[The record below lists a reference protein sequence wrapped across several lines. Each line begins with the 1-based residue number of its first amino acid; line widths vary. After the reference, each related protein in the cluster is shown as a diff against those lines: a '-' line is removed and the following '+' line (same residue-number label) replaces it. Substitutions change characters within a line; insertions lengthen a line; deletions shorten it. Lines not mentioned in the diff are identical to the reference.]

1 MSSLTGQQINQSY
14 QGLLKLADSTTGITS
29 SVQSIQDGLGNDTGF
44 KIAENRIQGGNLIPF
59 YKAGIG
65 QYYGNGFGT
74 TAGGPTAG
82 SENKLCSSYF
92 YDNGVETYSAIT
104 VNCTTLHASETVDIS
119 LYNSQY
125 LDGYGYIPYQKV
137 MSEITVTGTTSTGV
151 KTMVL
156 PTPFSFSGTGP
167 GVYFVLTRYNAAT
180 TPTIRIASPITTPT
194 NFLPF
199 ITFNTG
205 WVFNTVGTAAF
216 LGTQF
221 IGTTTVQ
228 TWVYNTA
235 SFPSTFTSTEAA
247 TLSLTWSGNFNA
259 GFLLHTIR

>member
-1 MSSLTGQQINQSY
+1 MSSLTGSQINQSY

-44 KIAENRIQGGNLIPF
+44 EIGLNRLQGGNLIPF
-59 YKAGIG
+59 YKAGVG

-74 TAGGPTAG
+74 APGAPTAG
-82 SENKLCSSYF
+82 SENKLCSTYF

-125 LDGYGYIPYQKV
+125 LDGYGYVPYQKV
-137 MSEITVTGTTSTGV
+137 MSEITITGTTSTGV

-167 GVYFVLTRYNAAT
+167 GVYFAVARYNAAT
-180 TPTIRIASPITTPT
+180 TPTIRFAFGITSPT

-199 ITFNTG
+199 VTFNTG
-205 WVFNTVGTAAF
+205 WVFNTAASAAF
-216 LGTQF
+216 LGTQN
-221 IGTTTVQ
+221 IGTTAVQ

-247 TLSLTWSGNFNA
+247 TLTTSSSALFVP
-259 GFLLHTIR
+259 GFLLHTVR

>member
-1 MSSLTGQQINQSY
+1 MSALSSQQINLSY
-14 QGLLKLADSTTGITS
+14 QGLLKLADSSTGITQT
-29 SVQSIQDGLGNDTGF
+29 VQSIQDGLGNDTGF

-59 YKAGIG
+59 YKAGVG
-65 QYYGNGFGT
+65 QYYGNGFAT
-74 TAGGPTAG
+74 TAGSP
-82 SENKLCSSYF
+82 SSNQNQLCSTYF

-104 VNCTTLHASETVDIS
+104 VNCTTLHATETVDIS

-180 TPTIRIASPITTPT
+180 SPTIRLAAPVTTPS

-199 ITFNTG
+199 VTFNTG
-205 WVFNTVGTAAF
+205 WVFNTVSSAAF
-216 LGTQF
+216 LGTQN
-221 IGTTTVQ
+221 IGTTTVN

-235 SFPSTFTSTEAA
+235 SFPSTFTSTQAA
-247 TLSLTWSGNFNA
+247 TLSASSSANFTA

>member
-1 MSSLTGQQINQSY
+1 MSALSPLQINLSY
-14 QGLLKLADSTTGITS
+14 QGLLKLADSTTGITQT
-29 SVQSIQDGLGNDTGF
+29 VQSIQDGLGNDTGF
-44 KIAENRIQGGNLIPF
+44 KIAENRIQGGNLLPF
-59 YKAGIG
+59 YKAGVG

-74 TAGGPTAG
+74 LAASPG
-82 SENKLCSSYF
+82 SNQNQLCSTYF

-104 VNCTTLHASETVDIS
+104 VNCTTLHATETVDIS

-125 LDGYGYIPYQKV
+125 LDGYGYIPYQKI

-156 PTPFSFSGTGP
+156 PTPFTFSGTGP

-180 TPTIRIASPITTPT
+180 NPTIRFAAPITTTT
-194 NFLPF
+194 NFTQF
-199 ITFNTG
+199 VTFNTG
-205 WVFNTVGTAAF
+205 WVLNTAGTAAF
-216 LGTQF
+216 LGTQN

-247 TLSLTWSGNFNA
+247 TLSSSTSANITA